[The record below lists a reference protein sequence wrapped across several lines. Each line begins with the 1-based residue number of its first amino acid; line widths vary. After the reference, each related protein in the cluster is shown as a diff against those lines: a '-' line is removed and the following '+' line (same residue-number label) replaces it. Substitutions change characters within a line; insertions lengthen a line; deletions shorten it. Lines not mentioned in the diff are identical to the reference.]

1 MPELER
7 RLTLFDLTM
16 IVVGSSIGS
25 GIFVTPAAIAREL
38 PSPYAMLLVWAA
50 GGVMTLCGALTFA
63 ELGAMLPRAGGV
75 YVFLGEAYGR
85 LFGFLYGW
93 AYFLVVTTGALAAL
107 SLAFATY
114 VGWFFPLGPWGTK
127 VVAVCG
133 LAAVTA
139 INVFGVK
146 VGAIFSD
153 VFTLLK
159 LLGIVALIVVGIAFG
174 SSSATDFAAP
184 MTAPPAKA
192 FAAAMVGVLWSY
204 GGWQYATFAAG
215 EAKRPKRDV
224 GIALVFGATLVGV
237 VYVTTNVAYLRLMS
251 PATMAT
257 TPQLAS
263 VAVSSILGRTG
274 GALIALAIIVSTL
287 GTVGIY
293 VMTAPRIYF
302 AMAAEGLFFEQAA
315 RIHPRYRTPARA
327 IVMQSVWAV
336 VLILFWGTFENLISY
351 VVFTDFLFL
360 MLAAASVFVFRWR
373 RPGAE
378 RPYRTVG
385 YPVTPLVFIAICA
398 WFLAD
403 TLRERPREA
412 LAGLGFLALGIPV
425 FLYWSRANRASRAL
439 ARRIPAT
446 RDDGDR

>member
-1 MPELER
+1 MPDLER
-7 RLTLFDLTM
+7 KLTLFDLTM

-25 GIFVTPAAIAREL
+25 GIFLTPAAIAKDL
-38 PSPYAMLLVWAA
+38 PSPRAMLLVWAA

-114 VGWFFPLGPWGTK
+114 VGWFFPLGPWGVK
-127 VVAVCG
+127 IVAVSG
-133 LAAVTA
+133 LAAVTVL
-139 INVFGVK
+139 NVFGVK

-159 LLGIVALIVVGIAFG
+159 LAGIALLVVVGIAFG
-174 SSSATDFAAP
+174 SSTTTDLAAP
-184 MTAPPAKA
+184 MSAPPAKA
-192 FAAAMVGVLWSY
+192 FAAAMVGVLWLY
-204 GGWQYATFAAG
+204 GGWQYATFSAG

-224 GIALVFGATLVGV
+224 GIALVVGATVVGV
-237 VYVTTNVAYLRLMS
+237 VYVVTNVAYLRLMS
-251 PATMAT
+251 PAAMAT
-257 TPQLAS
+257 TPELAS
-263 VAVSSILGRTG
+263 VAVSSILGRAG

-302 AMAAEGLFFEQAA
+302 AMAADGLFFAQAA
-315 RIHPRYRTPARA
+315 KIHPRYRTPARA
-327 IVMQSVWAV
+327 IALQSVWATVLV
-336 VLILFWGTFENLISY
+336 VFWGTFENLISY

-373 RPGAE
+373 RPRAE
-378 RPYRTVG
+378 RPYRALG
-385 YPVTPLVFIAICA
+385 YPVTPLVFIGICA

-403 TLRERPREA
+403 TLRERPTEA
-412 LAGLGFLALGIPV
+412 LAGLGFLVLGVPV
-425 FLYWSRANRASRAL
+425 FLYWRSARSARSAHRSPPTRA
-439 ARRIPAT
+439 P
-446 RDDGDR
+446 